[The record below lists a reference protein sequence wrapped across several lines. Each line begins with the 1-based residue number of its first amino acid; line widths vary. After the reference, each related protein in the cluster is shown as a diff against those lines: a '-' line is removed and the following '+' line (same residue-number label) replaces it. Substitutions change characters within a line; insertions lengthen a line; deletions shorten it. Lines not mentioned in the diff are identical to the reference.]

1 MPLRTIARITAF
13 RPGQSPPPVRTPM
26 RIQPGTYIA
35 AGTRLLAALGVVL
48 AGCSGGGDKGERA
61 PAGALTV
68 YMSVRAHGIEA
79 RAGQA
84 ASSGAQ
90 LALADAHARAGDRE
104 VRLVRLDDAKPD
116 SPTWDPAVVEQ
127 NAKRAASDPATIAYI
142 GELSGGGSA
151 VSVPVTND
159 EDILQVSPLDGL
171 TSLTRNQPGAPFGT
185 GPARYYPSGKRTFVR
200 LAPADSLQ
208 AEELVRWAGEQ
219 GVRRLVVVQDDQVF
233 SRALAQQAV
242 VMAQRAGMT
251 VTGLVE
257 PRDDPRSFD
266 DFALKIAQDR
276 PDSVLYTGLGDA
288 TAGPLLTAIER
299 RLPGAR
305 LFGSSALASA
315 SPPPQGLPPI
325 QLLSPLLPASDYG
338 PRARRV
344 LARLKAKRSAAPRV
358 EALYGYE
365 AMRLVLDAI
374 GDSGSDPGDRA
385 QVARAGLEP
394 RSRRSVIGN
403 YRVLSNG
410 EVSSARFGAYRYSA
424 SGLRFLGERVARR

>member
-1 MPLRTIARITAF
+1 
-13 RPGQSPPPVRTPM
+13 M
-26 RIQPGTYIA
+26 RIEPGTYIA
-35 AGTRLLAALGVVL
+35 AAARSVAVLCLFL
-48 AGCSGGGDKGERA
+48 AGCSGGAEKEEKA

-68 YMSVRAHGIEA
+68 YMSTPAQGIEA

-84 ASSGAQ
+84 AASGAQ
-90 LALADAHARAGDRE
+90 LALADAHGRAGERD
-104 VRLVRLDDAKPD
+104 VRLVRLDNSKPEG
-116 SPTWDPAVVEQ
+116 PTWDPAAVAAHAE
-127 NAKRAASDPATIAYI
+127 RAAADATTIAYI
-142 GELSGGGSA
+142 GELDQGGSA

-159 EDILQVSPLDGL
+159 KDILQVAPLDGL
-171 TSLTRNQPGAPFGT
+171 TTLTRNQPGAPFGT

-200 LAPADSLQ
+200 LVPVDSLQ
-208 AEELVRWAGEQ
+208 AEELVRWAREQ

-242 VMAQRAGMT
+242 VMAERAGMT

-276 PDSVLYTGLGDA
+276 PDGVLYTGLGDA

-299 RLPGAR
+299 RLPAAR

-374 GDSGSDPGDRA
+374 GDSGGAPGDRA

>member
-35 AGTRLLAALGVVL
+35 AGTRLLVLPAILL
-48 AGCSGGGDKGERA
+48 AGCSGGGDKGEKA
-61 PAGALTV
+61 PPGALTV
-68 YMSVRAHGIEA
+68 YMSVPASGLEA

-84 ASSGAQ
+84 ASAGAQ

-142 GELSGGGSA
+142 GELGGGGSA

-159 EDILQVSPLDGL
+159 EDILQVAPLDGL
-171 TSLTRNQPGAPFGT
+171 TTLTRNQPGAPFGT

-200 LAPADSLQ
+200 LVPADSLQ
-208 AEELVRWAGEQ
+208 AEELVRWAKEQ
-219 GVRRLVVVQDDQVF
+219 GVRRLVVVEDDQVF

-242 VMAQRAGMT
+242 VMAERAGMT

-257 PRDDPRSFD
+257 PRDDPRSFG

-276 PDSVLYTGLGDA
+276 PDGVLYTGLGDA
-288 TAGPLLTAIER
+288 DAGPLLSAIER
-299 RLPGAR
+299 QLPGAR
-305 LFGSSALASA
+305 LFGSSALATA
-315 SPPPQGLPPI
+315 SPPPAGLPRI
-325 QLLSPLLPASDYG
+325 QVLSPLLPPSEYG

-344 LARLKAKRSAAPRV
+344 LDRLEAKRATPPRV

-374 GDSGSDPGDRA
+374 AESGGDAGDRA
-385 QVARAGLEP
+385 EVARAGLEP

-403 YRVLSNG
+403 YAVLVSG
-410 EVSSARFGAYRYSA
+410 EVSTGRFGAYRESA
-424 SGLRFLGERVARR
+424 GGLRFLGERVARR